1 MKLWKQVL
9 IGLALGIILG
19 FILGERAVYLKPF
32 GDIFIRLVK
41 TMIVPLVFFAIITGI
56 SNLPDKK
63 SLGRIG
69 GKALFSYLMTTLF
82 AISIGLGV
90 GILFEPGVGLNL
102 TFDLTNDSATN
113 QPTGFFKIMDTLLN
127 VIPENGIE
135 AMSKGNMLQVVFFAF
150 FVGFGVMS
158 MEDESA
164 RKLKSGLRVAS
175 SLMFTL
181 IGLIIKLS
189 PVSACCLTAWIIGV
203 QGADILQKLIYL
215 VGCTYFAFGIQYGI
229 FALMILLWARLSPK
243 PFLKKSIEYQL
254 IAFSTTS
261 SKAALPITIDVS
273 RKKLGVS
280 DVSSSFI
287 LPLGASIN
295 MDGTAICIGLF
306 SLFLAQGMGKIL
318 TPYDYACIMTM
329 GTLGSIGAAGI
340 PGGTLVMLP
349 MVLIGVGVPIE
360 GIALLAGIDRI
371 TDFMRTTISIT
382 GDAVVALCIDKS
394 EGLLDVER
402 YNRMDS

>member
-9 IGLALGIILG
+9 VGLFLGVILG
-19 FILGERAVYLKPF
+19 FTLGEKAIYLKPF

-41 TMIVPLVFFAIITGI
+41 TMIVPLVFFAIISGI

-69 GKALFSYLMTTLF
+69 GKALLTYFLTTLF

-90 GILFEPGVGLNL
+90 GYFFKPGVGLNL
-102 TFDLTNDSATN
+102 AFDLTQESAAQT
-113 QPTGFFKIMDTLLN
+113 TSGFFKVMDTLLN

-158 MEDESA
+158 MEDETA
-164 RKLKSGLRVAS
+164 KKFKSGLKVLS

-189 PVSACCLTAWIIGV
+189 PLSACCLTAWIIGV
-203 QGADILQKLIYL
+203 QGADILEKLLYL
-215 VGCTYFAFGIQYGI
+215 LGCTYFAFGVQYGV
-229 FALMILLWARLSPK
+229 FACMIMFWAKLSPI
-243 PFLKKSIEYQL
+243 PFFKKSIDYQS

-261 SKAALPITIDVS
+261 SKAALPTTI
-273 RKKLGVS
+273 RTCRERLGVS
-280 DVSSSFI
+280 EVSSSFI

-295 MDGTAICIGLF
+295 MDGTAICIGIF
-306 SLFLAQGMGKIL
+306 SLFLAQAIGKVL
-318 TPYDYACIMTM
+318 TPYDYACLMMM

-340 PGGTLVMLP
+340 PGGTMVMLP
-349 MVLIGVGVPIE
+349 MVLISVGVPIE
-360 GIALLAGIDRI
+360 GIALLAGIDRL

-382 GDAVVALCIDKS
+382 GDAVVALCIDQS
-394 EGLLDVER
+394 ENLLDEKK
-402 YNRMDS
+402 YNQE